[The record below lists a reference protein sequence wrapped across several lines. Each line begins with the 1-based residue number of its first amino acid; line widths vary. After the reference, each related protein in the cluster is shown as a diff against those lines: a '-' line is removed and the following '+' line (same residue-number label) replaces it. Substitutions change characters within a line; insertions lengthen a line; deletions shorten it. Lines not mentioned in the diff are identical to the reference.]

1 MKLVEQLL
9 DPVLA
14 GDRFV
19 VVEFERGRAAQA
31 QRLLADP
38 RAHDAVARFHR
49 QWLELD
55 KTGFKGTVRTQ
66 PAREDITMP
75 IQEQLI
81 VELYSK

>member
-1 MKLVEQLL
+1 V
-9 DPVLA
+9 P
-14 GDRFV
+14 
-19 VVEFERGRAAQA
+19 
-31 QRLLADP
+31 
-38 RAHDAVARFHR
+38 

-55 KTGFKGTVRTQ
+55 KGGFKGTVRTQ